1 MRAMKVRTV
10 LLYAGMCAVVAL
22 LGQQMVTT
30 YYLAKIDTGLNS
42 SLHSTKSLAT
52 IESAIID
59 KNKALRDVTSTTQAM
74 DQQLMLT
81 LSATQ
86 TIDTHIHKIDELN
99 AATLKINQGLVQIGQ
114 QGGTTLT
121 TTATSLQQFADSIS
135 TLKSALAQLDQTIQ
149 RDAGNLHDMKAQTD
163 MMNRKVPG
171 VTP

>member
-1 MRAMKVRTV
+1 MKVRTLFMYV
-10 LLYAGMCAVVAL
+10 GMCAVIAL

-59 KNKALRDVTSTTQAM
+59 KNQALKDVASTTQAM

-81 LSATQ
+81 LAATQ
-86 TIDTHIHKIDELN
+86 TIDTHIHKIDDLN
-99 AATLKINQGLVQIGQ
+99 GATLHINQGLVQLGQ
-114 QGGTTLT
+114 QGGSTLT
-121 TTATSLQQFADSIS
+121 TTASNLQQFAKSIS
-135 TLKSALAQLDQTIQ
+135 TLKTSLAQLDQTIQ
-149 RDAGNLHDMKAQTD
+149 TDASNLHDMKAQTD